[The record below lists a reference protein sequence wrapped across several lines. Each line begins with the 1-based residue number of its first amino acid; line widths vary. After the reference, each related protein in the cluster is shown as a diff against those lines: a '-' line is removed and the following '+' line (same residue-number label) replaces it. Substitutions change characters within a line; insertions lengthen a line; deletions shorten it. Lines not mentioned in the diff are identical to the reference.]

1 MRVIANIPHEEMKI
15 SVFSW
20 NSKYLIKLEKG
31 GFEQTYKIPEMDF
44 VDDAEL
50 EKMLD
55 EEFKEK
61 VVDIFQTMMQTWR
74 EAKERLE
81 AL

>member
-20 NSKYLIKLEKG
+20 NGKYLIKLEKG
-31 GFEQTYKIPEMDF
+31 GFEQTYKISEMDF
-44 VDDAEL
+44 TDDAEL

-55 EEFKEK
+55 EEFLDK
-61 VVDIFQTMMQTWR
+61 VLDIFQTMMQTWR
-74 EAKERLE
+74 DAKDRLDS
-81 AL
+81 L

>member
-1 MRVIANIPHEEMKI
+1 MRVIATIPHEEMKI
-15 SVFSW
+15 TVFSW

-31 GFEQTYKIPEMDF
+31 GFEQTYKIPELDF

-74 EAKERLE
+74 EAKERLD

>member
-15 SVFSW
+15 TVFSW
-20 NSKYLIKLEKG
+20 NGKYLVKLEKS
-31 GFEQTYKIPEMDF
+31 GFEQTYKISEMDF
-44 VDDAEL
+44 ADDAEL

-61 VVDIFQTMMQTWR
+61 VVEIFQTMMQTWR
-74 EAKERLE
+74 EAQERLNS
-81 AL
+81 L

>member
-1 MRVIANIPHEEMKI
+1 MRVIANIPHDEMKI

-20 NSKYLIKLEKG
+20 NSKYLVKLEKG
-31 GFEQTYKIPEMDF
+31 GFEQTYKIPEIDF

-55 EEFKEK
+55 EEFLDKALDLFK
-61 VVDIFQTMMQTWR
+61 TMMQNWR
-74 EAKERLE
+74 EAKERLD

>member
-15 SVFSW
+15 TVFSW
-20 NSKYLIKLEKG
+20 NGKYLIKLEKG
-31 GFEQTYKIPEMDF
+31 GFEQTYKISEMDF

-55 EEFKEK
+55 DEFKEK

-74 EAKERLE
+74 EAKERMD

>member
-15 SVFSW
+15 TVFSW
-20 NSKYLIKLEKG
+20 NGKYLIKLEKG
-31 GFEQTYKIPEMDF
+31 GFEQTYKISEMDF

-55 EEFKEK
+55 DEFKEK
-61 VVDIFQTMMQTWR
+61 VVEIFQTMMQTWR

>member
-15 SVFSW
+15 TVFSW
-20 NSKYLIKLEKG
+20 NGKYLIKLEKG
-31 GFEQTYKIPEMDF
+31 GFEQTYKISEMDF

-55 EEFKEK
+55 DEFKEK
-61 VVDIFQTMMQTWR
+61 VVEIFQTMMLTWR
-74 EAKERLE
+74 EAKERLD

>member
-15 SVFSW
+15 TVFSW
-20 NSKYLIKLEKG
+20 NGKYLVKLEKG
-31 GFEQTYKIPEMDF
+31 GFEQTYKISEMDF
-44 VDDAEL
+44 TDDAEL

-55 EEFKEK
+55 EEFLDKTLET
-61 VVDIFQTMMQTWR
+61 FNTMMQNWR
-74 EAKERLE
+74 DAQERLD

>member
-15 SVFSW
+15 TVFSW

-31 GFEQTYKIPEMDF
+31 GFEQTYKIPELDF

-61 VVDIFQTMMQTWR
+61 VVDIFQNMMQTWR
-74 EAKERLE
+74 EAKERLD

>member
-20 NSKYLIKLEKG
+20 NGKYLIKLEKG
-31 GFEQTYKIPEMDF
+31 GFEQTYKISEMDF

-55 EEFKEK
+55 EEFLEK
-61 VVDIFQTMMQTWR
+61 ALDTFKVMMLNWR
-74 EAKERLE
+74 EAKERLDS
-81 AL
+81 L

>member
-20 NSKYLIKLEKG
+20 NGKYLIKLEKG
-31 GFEQTYKIPEMDF
+31 GFEQTYKISEMDF

-61 VVDIFQTMMQTWR
+61 VVEIFQTMMKTWQ
-74 EAKERLE
+74 EAKERLD

>member
-15 SVFSW
+15 TVFSW

-44 VDDAEL
+44 TDDAEL

-61 VVDIFQTMMQTWR
+61 VLEIFQTMMQTWR
-74 EAKERLE
+74 EAKERMD